1 MYTICTPV
9 VLQQVTKYCRACHQ
23 STKLGFS
30 YQQMKLIAVCVL
42 AGVALL
48 AAGEEE
54 KGKVGYILFDL

>member
-9 VLQQVTKYCRACHQ
+9 VIQHVTTCHQ
-23 STKLGFS
+23 SIKLGFS

-54 KGKVGYILFDL
+54 KGKVGYISFDS